1 MKLQSAKNGGGCRSR
16 SGGSGVLGTTRC
28 EVVKLGIMHYR
39 GREWDVGEV
48 DGVGCG
54 GSRMGAGNLTYLN
67 SLLLYTYVTSKLADI
82 SIFPQRPLVSIL
94 TISGPILPSDKAF
107 SCSV

>member
-1 MKLQSAKNGGGCRSR
+1 ME
-16 SGGSGVLGTTRC
+16 VGTTRC

-39 GREWDVGEV
+39 GREWGVGEV
-48 DGVGCG
+48 DGMEV
-54 GSRMGAGNLTYLN
+54 GAGNLTYLN

>member
-1 MKLQSAKNGGGCRSR
+1 MQR

-28 EVVKLGIMHYR
+28 EVVKLEIMHYR
-39 GREWDVGEV
+39 GREWGVGEV
-48 DGVGCG
+48 DGMEV
-54 GSRMGAGNLTYLN
+54 GAGNLTYLN
-67 SLLLYTYVTSKLADI
+67 SLSYTYVTSKLADI